1 MVHPEILAT
10 AGGNALTH
18 ELEKAARIV
27 DQIGDIVP
35 ATLIRPSLRADDTR
49 RLFLN
54 PGESDNDYVQFES
67 TVERPPDVAPYV
79 GYLLRVWQP
88 RGQRTPLRAMILYA
102 PADEYIEDWKIKPG
116 AGTPPKNRPMKFGDT
131 IRGKVLGP
139 VEDLKLAM
147 ARDVTLA
154 LIDHTKL
161 GIRAGGLRA
170 RED

>member
-1 MVHPEILAT
+1 
-10 AGGNALTH
+10 
-18 ELEKAARIV
+18 
-27 DQIGDIVP
+27 
-35 ATLIRPSLRADDTR
+35 
-49 RLFLN
+49 
-54 PGESDNDYVQFES
+54 
-67 TVERPPDVAPYV
+67 
-79 GYLLRVWQP
+79 
-88 RGQRTPLRAMILYA
+88 
-102 PADEYIEDWKIKPG
+102 
-116 AGTPPKNRPMKFGDT
+116 MKFGDT